1 MQNQQCQVSIME
13 QPTREKP
20 NKLLGTKS
28 FQPSEL
34 RSWTSCFKR
43 EVSHSSHFPR
53 AAVPW
58 IVEVVNAK
66 HFDDLTIS
74 ASIIWKSMLDFEN
87 LFLISRLQADSGKS
101 EQGISKRNSHSRRKS
116 SFREA
121 IISGQTHIVW
131 RIYDFFKMSRAN
143 EAMLDLRCLSNVPV
157 NSDRVRVFD
166 TEWDEVM
173 SAVIDN
179 ILESQCRM

>member
-1 MQNQQCQVSIME
+1 MQNKQCQVSIME

-20 NKLLGTKS
+20 NTLLGTNVFNLQNWGVGQFASNVKS
-28 FQPSEL
+28 LIL
-34 RSWTSCFKR
+34 RIFPEPQWIG
-43 EVSHSSHFPR
+43 EVGD
-53 AAVPW
+53 
-58 IVEVVNAK
+58 AK
-66 HFDDLTIS
+66 HVDDLTIS

-87 LFLISRLQADSGKS
+87 LFLIPRLQADSGKS

-179 ILESQCRM
+179 ILESQCRMQI